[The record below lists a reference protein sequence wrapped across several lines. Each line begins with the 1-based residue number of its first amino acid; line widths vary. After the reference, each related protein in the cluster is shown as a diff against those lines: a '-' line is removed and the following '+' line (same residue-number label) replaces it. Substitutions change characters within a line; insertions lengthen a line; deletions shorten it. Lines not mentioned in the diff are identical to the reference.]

1 MSSAGYLVVSL
12 SLWHLTASVLSPSD
26 CKHAE
31 EGDFLWA
38 VVSMR
43 FPDVKPSLS
52 AFGWWEVGTM
62 SSPVYIHVRVMLF
75 QKWGVIDLLLCTWS
89 LSGSS
94 DTGNK
99 VTCQSGQRRAFS

>member
-12 SLWHLTASVLSPSD
+12 SLWHLSASVLSPSD

-62 SSPVYIHVRVMLF
+62 SSSGVY
-75 QKWGVIDLLLCTWS
+75 
-89 LSGSS
+89 
-94 DTGNK
+94 
-99 VTCQSGQRRAFS
+99 TCQGDVVSEVGGHRFAFVHLVSRWQFRHR